1 MPNKFSCPMCNKS
14 FNLLK
19 SVRYHHTRVHGLRI
33 LNEKVIIPDNNAAN
47 KQKQSLTPNR
57 QVPTVES
64 TQPISELI
72 YRLRQRI
79 EQDTILLR
87 ALLLAGFEGEE

>member
-1 MPNKFSCPMCNKS
+1 
-14 FNLLK
+14 
-19 SVRYHHTRVHGLRI
+19 VHGLRI